1 VEEGAT
7 SGRKVTRR
15 AEPSLIKSKSPV
27 SFPLYHFPP
36 RLRAPGLA
44 RFSHLLST
52 PSLYTTSRDITERSL
67 VAWHLSTQR
76 RSVWTTHLGVG
87 HSPPITTDRPKAD
100 VTRLPLPPSFRTFAS
115 TFWSNCTVGHQVSTD
130 KRRPKGHCS
139 RDQFSPDFKNS
150 LAPASR
156 RSHPSHLKSNPAK
169 RRLLVTPIATA
180 PPLWNAS
187 RPVGL
192 RFPGL
197 LPSSSAFLRISPQ
210 VRFQSWPTSLRALG
224 AWSRRG

>member
-1 VEEGAT
+1 MEEGAT
-7 SGRKVTRR
+7 SGRKVATGR
-15 AEPSLIKSKSPV
+15 AFADKLKSKSPV

-150 LAPASR
+150 LAPASSAALTHPISNQILR
-156 RSHPSHLKSNPAK
+156 RGGFSSPLSPLPRHYGTQVDQSGFGF
-169 RRLLVTPIATA
+169 LVYS
-180 PPLWNAS
+180 L
-187 RPVGL
+187 
-192 RFPGL
+192 L
-197 LPSSSAFLRISPQ
+197 LPPSSAYHPK
-210 VRFQSWPTSLRALG
+210 
-224 AWSRRG
+224 